1 MTEYCSACGHAIC
14 GEFPTVMSASTTHPE
29 NVHEK
34 LEEENMKKPTKDF
47 PGMRAIVREQIDMR
61 FDELAESGDDF
72 LCEMDVSEKDA
83 ELFANRWREVV
94 NGFKAMLP

>member
-1 MTEYCSACGHAIC
+1 MTDTEPRRRDRCVERTT
-14 GEFPTVMSASTTHPE
+14 GED
-29 NVHEK
+29 
-34 LEEENMKKPTKDF
+34 MKKPTKDF

-61 FDELAESGDDF
+61 FDELAEAGEEF

-94 NGFKAMLP
+94 NGFKSMLP